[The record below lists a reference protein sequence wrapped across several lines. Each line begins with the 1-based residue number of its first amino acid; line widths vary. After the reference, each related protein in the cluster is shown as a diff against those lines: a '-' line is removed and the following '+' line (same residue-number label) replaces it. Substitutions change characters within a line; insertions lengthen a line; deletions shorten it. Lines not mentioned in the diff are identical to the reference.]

1 MMPPRSR
8 RHPAASCLALPIAAL
23 LSSACDHDPQAASG
37 LQCEPHPPD
46 IATLDFADA
55 FAPLEPLVFPT
66 SDPNPVLSARS
77 LSVSPSGHLLL
88 TDSRSF
94 NLKVAD
100 GDGRIIQ
107 VIGGEGEG
115 PGEFT
120 LLMDAVFL
128 SDDRILALDAG
139 RVLATLFDATG
150 EVLNAFQ
157 LEDQLDPR
165 VVVALDESSFL
176 IGGMVTTPGEGNDMA
191 RIYSLDGTTTESFL
205 PADQLL
211 FDTQMIVDG
220 VWGAALPGGSLALGL
235 DVTPAIHLF
244 SETGAHICT
253 QASEPPHWSQLLPR
267 DEPVAMDQATREWIQ
282 QATFT
287 IGAAHAGG
295 RLYRQYRG
303 SAEDG
308 VSLLAEYDADLNL
321 RNVYTSV
328 PGRLVG
334 GNGEMLFI
342 LGDESVDATRV
353 FRYRATAI
361 QSSIS

>member
-1 MMPPRSR
+1 MMHPRSR
-8 RHPAASCLALPIAAL
+8 HRVAYRLALSFAAL
-23 LSSACDHDPQAASG
+23 LSSACDRGPQAVSG
-37 LQCEPHPPD
+37 LQCEPHPSD
-46 IATLDFADA
+46 IATLDFAEA
-55 FAPLEPLVFPT
+55 FVPLEPLVFRT
-66 SDPNPVLSARS
+66 SDPNPVLSART
-77 LSVSPSGHLLL
+77 LSVSPSGQLLL
-88 TDSRSF
+88 VDSRSF

-100 GDGRIIQ
+100 SEGRVIQ

-120 LLMDAVFL
+120 ALMDAVFL
-128 SDDRILALDAG
+128 RDDRILALDAG
-139 RVLATLFDATG
+139 RVLATLFDTTG

-165 VVVALDESSFL
+165 AVVAMDKSSFL

-191 RIYSLDGTTTESFL
+191 RIYSLDGTTTDSFL

-220 VWGAALPGGSLALGL
+220 VWGVALPGGTVALGL
-235 DVTPAIHLF
+235 DVTAAIHLF

-253 QASEPPHWSQLLPR
+253 QASEPPRWSQLLPR
-267 DEPVAMDQATREWIQ
+267 DDPVAMDQATREWIR
-282 QATFT
+282 QATIT
-287 IGAAHAGG
+287 IGAAYASG
-295 RLYRQYRG
+295 RLYRQYRS

-321 RNVYTSV
+321 RNVYTSL

-334 GNGEMLFI
+334 GGGETLFI
-342 LGDESVDATRV
+342 LGDESRDDTRV
-353 FRYRATAI
+353 LRYRAS
-361 QSSIS
+361 QRE